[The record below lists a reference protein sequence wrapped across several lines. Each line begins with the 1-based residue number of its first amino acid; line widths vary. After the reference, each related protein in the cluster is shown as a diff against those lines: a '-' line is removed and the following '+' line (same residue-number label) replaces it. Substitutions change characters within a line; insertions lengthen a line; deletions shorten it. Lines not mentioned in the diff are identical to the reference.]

1 MDGSTTL
8 SGLAPRACR
17 GAGVRFF
24 SSVLQGAIAVNQDQL
39 KGKWMQV
46 KGKAKEKWGKLTNDD
61 LDVIDGQV
69 DQLAGKLQERYGY
82 ERDRA
87 KKEAEE
93 FCSTCC

>member
-1 MDGSTTL
+1 
-8 SGLAPRACR
+8 
-17 GAGVRFF
+17 
-24 SSVLQGAIAVNQDQL
+24 VNQDQL
-39 KGKWMQV
+39 KGKWTQV